1 MWQITLTC
9 PGAPRGARPPTC
21 AAAAG
26 SDGAAL
32 PAVWGGP
39 AQCFYRNSFFG
50 HAAEKFLS
58 KLNQRTFESGMG
70 VGAPR
75 GMVEGPGRALD
86 GGE

>member
-1 MWQITLTC
+1 MAIGGVGVAVLAT
-9 PGAPRGARPPTC
+9 
-21 AAAAG
+21 
-26 SDGAAL
+26 GAADTTMADTIGKE
-32 PAVWGGP
+32 PE
-39 AQCFYRNSFFG
+39 
-50 HAAEKFLS
+50 EKFLS